1 MKMNLED
8 SAVAETSSS
17 ITERQI
23 SKTSSSIFQDLKLL
37 VKGIVLILNILPIFT
52 GYILALYFTN
62 MSLQSLWVNFLCTMI
77 GGTFIM
83 AGALILNN
91 WYEVDLDKKMVRTQE
106 RPTVTGSM
114 DLKNILK
121 LGLIFSLIGF
131 VILSFTTLEAFLY
144 GFIGWFFYVVL
155 YTFWSKRRYT
165 LNTVIGSISGAVT
178 PLIGCAAVD
187 SSFHIVPLMMFLLLF
202 FWQIPHTF
210 AIAIRRFDDYKNA
223 NVPMLPV
230 VSGIEITKRQM
241 FIYTLCLL
249 PIPFYLT
256 SLGTIFVVV
265 ATILNIGFIIVAIKG
280 FTAKDDKKWANTM
293 FKSSLIYLTVFL
305 LSMLVTTIN

>member
-178 PLIGCAAVD
+178 PLIGWAAVD